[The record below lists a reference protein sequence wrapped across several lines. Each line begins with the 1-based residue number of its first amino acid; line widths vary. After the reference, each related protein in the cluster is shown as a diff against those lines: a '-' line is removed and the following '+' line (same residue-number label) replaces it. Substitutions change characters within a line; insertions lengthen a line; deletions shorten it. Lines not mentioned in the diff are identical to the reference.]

1 MKRLE
6 GKVAVITGGNSGI
19 GLAAAQR
26 LQEEG
31 ARVAIT
37 GRNGKTLADAVNTIG
52 NGVLA
57 VQADVASP
65 AELDKLYA
73 TVSQKLGKIDV
84 LFVNAGIYKFV
95 PLTATTEGL
104 YDELFNINAKGAYFT
119 VQKALPF
126 LNDGASIILNTS
138 VADEKGIVNGSVY
151 AATKAA
157 LRSFTRSIAA
167 ELVGRGIRVN
177 AVSPGPID
185 TPAGFERSGLSKDAL
200 DEFAKYV
207 ISQVPMKRFG
217 QPDEVAAAV
226 AFLASSDASFMT
238 GAEIPVD
245 GGLGPELTYRSAE
258 WMVPS
263 ARRASLHHDS
273 RPMSRALRGTW
284 GAAPQNFGFSS
295 AIPAIG

>member
-1 MKRLE
+1 M
-6 GKVAVITGGNSGI
+6 
-19 GLAAAQR
+19 
-26 LQEEG
+26 
-31 ARVAIT
+31 
-37 GRNGKTLADAVNTIG
+37 
-52 NGVLA
+52 
-57 VQADVASP
+57 
-65 AELDKLYA
+65 
-73 TVSQKLGKIDV
+73 
-84 LFVNAGIYKFV
+84 
-95 PLTATTEGL
+95 
-104 YDELFNINAKGAYFT
+104 
-119 VQKALPF
+119 
-126 LNDGASIILNTS
+126 
-138 VADEKGIVNGSVY
+138 ADEKGIVNGSVY

-245 GGLGPELTYRSAE
+245 GG
-258 WMVPS
+258 
-263 ARRASLHHDS
+263 
-273 RPMSRALRGTW
+273 
-284 GAAPQNFGFSS
+284 FGQ
-295 AIPAIG
+295 I